1 MKRSLYVLMVLF
13 AFATLIGCK
22 PSVPSDII
30 QPGDLEDILYD
41 YHVAQ
46 AMASDDQKGDY
57 NFERTKYFLAVLQKH
72 GVTQAE
78 FDTAMIYYYGHLD
91 RLKPIYLEVN
101 ERLSD
106 EAKSLGATVGS
117 IGRYSGYSTTGDTA
131 NIWQNR
137 TSLLLVPRPTMNRFD
152 FTVDVDT
159 SFYKGDSFMFQFMSD
174 YIWQTGS
181 KDAVVCIVTKYEG
194 DSINQTTNH
203 VSVSGI
209 AQIHVPANH
218 EKKLKQL
225 SGFIYLTSAGNEETT
240 RKMMFINQIQLIRF
254 HNKQISNE
262 AKTDSI
268 SSDSI
273 QRGGNARG
281 ADSQAA
287 GSGTD
292 GRSSLQSLSV
302 GGGAGQ
308 HRVVPRPDGV
318 VKR

>member
-13 AFATLIGCK
+13 AFVTLIGCK

-78 FDTAMIYYYGHLD
+78 FDSAMVYYYGHLD

-106 EAKSLGATVGS
+106 EAKSLGATVGA
-117 IGRYSGYSTTGDTA
+117 IGRYSGYSATGDTA

-137 TSLLLVPRPTMNRFD
+137 TSLFLVPRPTMNRFD

-159 SFYKGDSFMFQFMSD
+159 SFYKGDSFTFQFMSD
-174 YIWQTGS
+174 YIWQSGS

-194 DSINQTTNH
+194 DSIIQTTNH

-225 SGFIYLTSAGNEETT
+225 SGFIYLSSAGNEETT
-240 RKMMFINQIQLIRF
+240 RKMMFIIQIQLIRF

-273 QRGGNARG
+273 QRGGDARG

-287 GSGTD
+287 G
-292 GRSSLQSLSV
+292 GRTGGRGSLESLSA
-302 GGGAGQ
+302 GGGTGQ